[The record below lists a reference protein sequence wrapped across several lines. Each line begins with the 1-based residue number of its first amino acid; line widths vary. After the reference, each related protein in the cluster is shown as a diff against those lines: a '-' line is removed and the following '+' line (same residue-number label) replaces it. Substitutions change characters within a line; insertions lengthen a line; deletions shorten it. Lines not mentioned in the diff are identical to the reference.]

1 MSLPTEIVL
10 PVPEETARVAHAA
23 FPNGNLY
30 LTLRDE
36 LGPLYS
42 DSQFASL
49 FAARGR
55 PAEAPGRLALV
66 TVFQFA
72 EGLTDRQAAEAV
84 RSRIDWKYALGLD
97 LTEAGFDFSILSDFR
112 ARLIAGGAE
121 QQLLDDLLVR
131 CKARGWLKAR
141 GRQRTDSTQVLGAI
155 RTLNRLE
162 CVGETLRHALN
173 TLARLAP
180 EWVQAHAPAEW
191 YERYA
196 ARFEQSRLPKSAAER
211 QALALTIGADG
222 YQLLAAVW
230 AAEAPPEVKCPAVE
244 ILRQVWIQHY
254 YWQADQVHWRVEG
267 NLPPGER
274 LIQSPYDPEVRYS
287 RKRETGWKGYTV
299 HLTETCDDDQP
310 HLVTHV
316 ETTPATTPDQALPQ
330 TIHTALADKDLLP
343 AVHLLDAGYVDA
355 SQIVTSHDQP
365 GIEIVG
371 PVLADTSWQ
380 AQAGQGFE
388 VACFTIDWDQHIV
401 TCPRSQVSHTW
412 AEQHDA
418 YGNPKVYVRF
428 ARADCLACPSRT
440 CCTQGTL
447 NPRTLGLRA
456 RAEHDVLQRLRQQ
469 QTTPEFQQRYAA
481 RAGIEG
487 TLSQGT
493 RTMGLRR
500 TRYIGLAKTHLQ
512 HVITAAA
519 INLKRIV
526 DWLNE
531 VPQATTRTSAFAALA
546 PT

>member
-49 FAARGR
+49 FATRGR

-112 ARLIAGGAE
+112 ARLLAGGAE

-180 EWVQAHAPAEW
+180 EWVQAHTPAEW

-196 ARFEQSRLPKSAAER
+196 ARFEQYRLPKSAAER

-230 AAEAPPEVKCPAVE
+230 AAEAPPEAKCPAVE
-244 ILRQVWIQHY
+244 ILRQVWIQQY
-254 YWQADQVHWRVEG
+254 SWQAEQVHWRGEG

-287 RKRETGWKGYTV
+287 RKREAGWKGYKV

-316 ETTPATTPDQALPQ
+316 VTTPATTPDQALPQ

-343 AVHLLDAGYVDA
+343 AEHLLDAGYVDA
-355 SQIVTSHDQP
+355 SQILASQDQH

-380 AQAGQGFE
+380 ARAGQGFA
-388 VACFTIDWDQHIV
+388 VACFTIDWDQHTV
-401 TCPRSQVSHTW
+401 TCPRGHVSRTW

-418 YGNPKVYVRF
+418 YGNPKTYVRF
-428 ARADCLACPSRT
+428 ARADCLVCPSRI
-440 CCTQGTL
+440 CCTQGL
-447 NPRTLGLRA
+447 RNPRTLGLRA
-456 RAEHDVLQRLRQQ
+456 HAEHEILQRFRQQ
-469 QTTPEFQQRYAA
+469 QTTLEFQQRYAA

-512 HVITAAA
+512 HVLTATA

-526 DWLNE
+526 DWLTE
-531 VPQATTRTSAFAALA
+531 VPHATTRTSAFAALA
-546 PT
+546 PA